1 MLRTSQSQAQLLSR
15 GCVYLARGL
24 AALNKTSKKEDNPKA
39 IKSSGFER
47 TPEESLNPSYLA
59 RTLGMYTW

>member
-24 AALNKTSKKEDNPKA
+24 AALNKPSNKEDNPKPS
-39 IKSSGFER
+39 KSSGLER
-47 TPEESLNPSYLA
+47 TTEDSLNPSYLA
-59 RTLGMYTW
+59 RTLGMYL